1 MKKVSEMK
9 ITIEIKNLSELIDQL
24 NKIKEVSENLEVNVT
39 INN

>member
-9 ITIEIKNLSELIDQL
+9 ITVEIKNLSELIDQL
-24 NKIKEVSENLEVNVT
+24 NKIEVVSENLEVNVI

>member
-9 ITIEIKNLSELIDQL
+9 ITVEIKNLSELIDRL
-24 NKIKEVSENLEVNVT
+24 NKIKVVSENLEVNVT